1 MDIVIN
7 EIKKIFNTKMVILLI
22 IINIIVYFLFIEFD
36 IKYFPNGRPAGDSYR
51 IAVQMQKDHGTNMD
65 EEEFENFKSIYNEK
79 LKEVDKYIQGDKEFR
94 ELGIKNYKEFI
105 EKRQENLHKGTEYGN
120 KFDKLDRRIM
130 FEEWIDLFWEI
141 PEREVIIKGYEN
153 RDKFINKNYDMNLT
167 KQQETRIKEIL
178 NNKSDTS
185 VLPGVIMQN
194 YNNIIFYVS
203 LAILISTIFMISPIY
218 LRDNKNN
225 INFLQY
231 TSKKGRKIFKSK
243 ITASI
248 ISSFVITTIQF
259 VCFFILYSHNKVYM
273 FFHCNINS
281 FLNYR
286 LSWYDITFIQY
297 IVITVAAVYILVL
310 AFTMMSIL
318 VSSTVHN
325 YIALVGVQLPIVLL
339 IFYWF
344 LRIAVTELVDIRFKE
359 GIVPLCYA
367 VVVILLIVLITKRW
381 RRERVADI

>member
-1 MDIVIN
+1 MGIVIN

-22 IINIIVYFLFIEFD
+22 IINIIMYFLLIEFD
-36 IKYFPNGRPAGDSYR
+36 IKHFPNGRPAGDNYR
-51 IAVQMQKDHGTNMD
+51 IAVQMQKDYGTNMD

-79 LKEVDKYIQGDKEFR
+79 LKEADKYIQGDKEFR

-105 EKRQENLHKGTEYGN
+105 EKKEENLYKDKESES
-120 KFDKLDRRIM
+120 KLDKLYSRIM
-130 FEEWIDLFWEI
+130 FKEMVDLFWEI
-141 PEREVIIKGYEN
+141 PQREDIIKRYEN
-153 RDKFINKNYDMNLT
+153 KDKFMFMNYRNLT

-185 VLPGVIMQN
+185 VFHEVIIEN
-194 YNNIIFYVS
+194 YNFLIFHVS
-203 LAILISTIFMISPIY
+203 LAILISTIFMISPVY

-243 ITASI
+243 AIAAI
-248 ISSFVITTIQF
+248 ISSFIITTIQF
-259 VCFFILYSHNKVYM
+259 ICFFALYSQNKVGM
-273 FFHCNINS
+273 FFHSNINS
-281 FLNYR
+281 LLNFR
-286 LSWYDITFIQY
+286 HSWYDITFIQY
-297 IVITVAAVYILVL
+297 IAITVAAVYILVL

-318 VSSTVHN
+318 VSSTAHN
-325 YIALVGVQLPIVLL
+325 YIALVGVQLPIALL
-339 IFYWF
+339 IFKVF
-344 LRIAVTELVDIRFKE
+344 LRTAVTDLVDIRFKE

-367 VVVILLIVLITKRW
+367 VVVILLIALIIKRW